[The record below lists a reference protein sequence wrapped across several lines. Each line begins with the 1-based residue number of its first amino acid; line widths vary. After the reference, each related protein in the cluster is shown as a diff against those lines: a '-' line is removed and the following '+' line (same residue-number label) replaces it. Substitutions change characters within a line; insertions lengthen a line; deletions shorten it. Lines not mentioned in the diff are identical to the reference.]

1 MRILIVDDEPLA
13 CERIRTLLAGQ
24 PDIEI
29 AGECHD
35 GKSAVAAV
43 RDLAP
48 DLVFLDVQM
57 PEMDGFAVLE
67 QVDRAAMPVII
78 FVTAFD
84 QYAIKAFEVC
94 ALDYLLKPFDR
105 DRFAKALARGR
116 TEYERRSA
124 GDLGARLRSVL
135 EEWRGRKRYLDRLVI
150 RSGGRVFFLRV
161 DELDWVEAAGNY
173 VRLHA
178 GAEEYLYRETLSR
191 LEAALDPDRFARIHR
206 STMVNVG
213 LVKELHPL
221 FRGDYA
227 VILRDGRQLTLS
239 RAYRDRLRI

>member
-24 PDIEI
+24 PGIEI

-35 GKSAVAAV
+35 GKSAVAAMC
-43 RDLAP
+43 DLAP

-67 QVDRAAMPVII
+67 RVERAAMPVVI

-105 DRFAKALARGR
+105 ERFRKALARGR
-116 TEYERRSA
+116 MEFERRSA

-178 GAEEYLYRETLSR
+178 GAEEYLHRETLSR

-206 STMVNVG
+206 SAIVNVG
-213 LVKELHPL
+213 LVKELHPM

-227 VILRDGRQLTLS
+227 VILRDGRRLTLS